1 MAASF
6 GPDTRML
13 SYGPR
18 SHANPGGRNNRVWL
32 GWPAWAFRVVA
43 PEFSSNRLNALQR
56 AALGVLRASKLTA
69 LELGHRL
76 GIHRELAAFVVAES
90 QEQQLVDSDWTVTK
104 AGVQLLEDELA
115 ESAKLVPGWVFR
127 DGLSGRLLPFVA
139 PALEYAR
146 TVRGKGCSP
155 LLNLGSTG
163 SPWQQKVW
171 MLDPPKRTQ
180 PEMPEP
186 AQILRAVR
194 ESQRCGQRWQ
204 RFQQSLETRAEPAPS
219 GAVEGIDVYEDEVD
233 DPDIP
238 SVDLDR
244 LSSIEPEPQPVYLV
258 TYLYTPRGDD
268 KDGDWHACEFFG
280 RGYDPTL
287 RRWVMDVARRDPA
300 LSRLL
305 DQRLFAATPHGNL
318 AAFQQ
323 TAMDRRSRARILLQ
337 RALTIEIVKHA
348 VADEMQQVLDA
359 YLEWREVGDRAGPR
373 HARNVLMECRRAM
386 ERLFKG
392 VAKESLHH
400 GVWQKLSSESKEINR
415 AVLRAAAKQIG
426 LSSLPDAMCRVSRGQ
441 VRAVSDYDNS
451 WRLRPLVVATLL
463 RARDDATHPLAL
475 AAKRDPDVLERVE
488 HVAKHGGK
496 AAHTSG
502 SSTPEVIEI
511 DEVVQGT
518 LDVAALLLDLP
529 TRPLKEVMADG

>member
-13 SYGPR
+13 FYGPR
-18 SHANPGGRNNRVWL
+18 PHANPGGRNDRVWL

-69 LELGHRL
+69 SELGHRL
-76 GIHRELAAFVVAES
+76 GIHSELAAFVVAES
-90 QEQQLVDSDWTVTK
+90 QEQQLVDSDWAVTR

-139 PALEYAR
+139 PALEYAH
-146 TVRGKGCSP
+146 TVHGKGRFP
-155 LLNLGSTG
+155 LLDLGSTG
-163 SPWQQKVW
+163 SPWPQRVQ
-171 MLDPPKRTQ
+171 MLGPPEESR
-180 PEMPEP
+180 PETPES
-186 AQILRAVR
+186 AEVLRAVR
-194 ESQRCGQRWQ
+194 QSQRLEQRWQ
-204 RFQQSLETRAEPAPS
+204 RV
-219 GAVEGIDVYEDEVD
+219 GVYEDEVD
-233 DPDIP
+233 DQEI
-238 SVDLDR
+238 SGVDLNR
-244 LSSIEPEPQPVYLV
+244 LSSIEPEPQGVYLV

-268 KDGDWHACEFFG
+268 KDGDWYACEFFG

-287 RRWVMDVARRDPA
+287 RRWVMDAAKRTPRLAP
-300 LSRLL
+300 LL
-305 DQRLFAATPHGNL
+305 DQRLFAATPHRDL

-323 TAMDRRSRARILLQ
+323 TAMDRRSRARKLLQ
-337 RALTIEIVKHA
+337 RALTIEIVNHA

-373 HARNVLMECRRAM
+373 HARNVLMECRGAM
-386 ERLFKG
+386 ERLFKE
-392 VAKESLHH
+392 VAEESLHH
-400 GVWQKLSSESKEINR
+400 GVWQKLSSESKELNR
-415 AVLRAAAKQIG
+415 AVLRAAAKQVG

-475 AAKRDPDVLERVE
+475 AAKRDPHVLERVE

-502 SSTPEVIEI
+502 GSTPEVIEI
-511 DEVVQGT
+511 DEVVQDT